1 MITQKLHSNIAD
13 VIMIICCFLLLFSTG
28 CVTTPEDEQL
38 ETNSVSDYELWPYM
52 DWRTNGGEEIRY
64 REYLDSKSSG
74 VTVRPSGN
82 LYKHGDGWFLEDIKK
97 QLETYPY

>member
-1 MITQKLHSNIAD
+1 MITQKLHSNTAS

-64 REYLDSKSSG
+64 KEHITTTARPAGSIDSAGTSI
-74 VTVRPSGN
+74 
-82 LYKHGDGWFLEDIKK
+82 DCGWFLEDIKL
-97 QLETYPY
+97 QLQDMK

>member
-64 REYLDSKSSG
+64 REHRM
-74 VTVRPSGN
+74 TTARPSGSID
-82 LYKHGDGWFLEDIKK
+82 KAGTSIDCGWFLEDIQIKLQDIK
-97 QLETYPY
+97 